1 MTTYRIKRIQI
12 LLVSQLFEIE
22 ADSLDEAKLKAMAL
36 APDDRQPREVI
47 EDSIEYGPDED
58 F

>member
-12 LLVSQLFEIE
+12 LLVSQLLEIE
-22 ADSLDEAKLKAMAL
+22 ADSLDEAKVKAMTFV
-36 APDDRQPREVI
+36 PDDEQPQEVI
-47 EDSIEYGPDED
+47 EDGIEYGPDED